1 MKRIYVAAGAAAIAL
16 LGLTSYFSPYWD
28 LHQMKTA
35 VENRDAERFS
45 AKVDFPALRES
56 IKAQMGLA
64 LDKELAGA
72 SDKPLAGLGQ
82 MMANALLGPI
92 VEAAVSPAGVMRMF
106 QSGSARPVLKRDEGD
121 PEAPGRD
128 QRPDYSVAY
137 RSWDTVS
144 VTKAGG
150 ESGAFILKRAGLW
163 SWKLAAIEL

>member
-1 MKRIYVAAGAAAIAL
+1 MKRTYVAAAAAAITL

-35 VENRDAERFS
+35 VENRDAARFS
-45 AKVDFPALRES
+45 DKVDFPALRAS

-64 LDKELAGA
+64 LDKELAGGR
-72 SDKPLAGLGQ
+72 DQPLAGLGQ

-106 QSGSARPVLKRDEGD
+106 ETGSAKPVIKRDEDGA
-121 PEAPGRD
+121 ESSGRNE
-128 QRPDYSVAY
+128 RPDYSVAY

-150 ESGAFILKRAGLW
+150 ESGAFILKRAGIW